1 MSGLFI
7 EINWLFIIWEKWIVE
22 CELFMNS
29 SNDDDLF
36 VDFKSVN
43 DINLFDKQYFVNVS
57 YKFINDW
64 P

>member
-7 EINWLFIIWEKWIVE
+7 EINWLFTIWEKWIVE